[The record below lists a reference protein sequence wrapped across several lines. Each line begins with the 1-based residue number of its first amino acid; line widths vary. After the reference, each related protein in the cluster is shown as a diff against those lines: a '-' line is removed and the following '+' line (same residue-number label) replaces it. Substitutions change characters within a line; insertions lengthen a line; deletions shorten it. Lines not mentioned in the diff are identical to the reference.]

1 MLKYK
6 YIPPHQRNGSL
17 QVTPEP
23 SPRMSRTLNPRQMSS
38 LCAAASHTDIYGSNI
53 SLSSSRGNYLH
64 GSMNSLASTSTPS
77 RRKKGKAPA
86 IPPTPS
92 GGSTPLKSTTS
103 SPSQSTKSTPLFKKK
118 RQAPIP
124 PSAIV
129 ASDAAPINPIVTK
142 PSINESISTLYV
154 TVESQLDESIA
165 SLPNTMA
172 DDSSSALGSSLSSA
186 QIASECASSV
196 SAIMHDDVSLNASFV
211 SSADD
216 SSTKITGPHDSHP
229 QQQRKLIPLEA
240 SLLEDND
247 VFAPDGSLRN
257 GEDTI
262 YRRKIVPQH
271 IPESSLLRDNE
282 IVICSDFPTERQ
294 CEKLKENKE
303 SQNKN
308 RQSQGLLTP
317 QSQTPMDMVDSTV
330 YGSNKSSYGKWK
342 RRKGP
347 APGLPVPPRKVLQML
362 PLQDIRHELEV
373 IEVQQQGLE
382 KQVKLTNSE
391 RNFSNDIIIFEFF
404 SPNF

>member
-38 LCAAASHTDIYGSNI
+38 LYAGASHTEIYGSNM

-64 GSMNSLASTSTPS
+64 GSMNSLASASTPS

-92 GGSTPLKSTTS
+92 NGGTPLKSATS
-103 SPSQSTKSTPLFKKK
+103 SPSPSTKSTPLFKKK

-124 PSAIV
+124 PSAI
-129 ASDAAPINPIVTK
+129 AAADAVSIHPIATK
-142 PSINESISTLYV
+142 PPINESISTLYV
-154 TVESQLDESIA
+154 TAESQLDESIA
-165 SLPNTMA
+165 SLPNTIA

-196 SAIMHDDVSLNASFV
+196 SITHDDVSLNASFV

-216 SSTKITGPHDSHP
+216 NSTKIIGAHDSHS

-240 SLLEDND
+240 SLLEDTD

-282 IVICSDFPTERQ
+282 IVIGSDYPTERQ

-317 QSQTPMDMVDSTV
+317 QSQTSMDMVDSTV

-347 APGLPVPPRKVLQML
+347 APALPVPPRKVLKML

-382 KQVKLTNSE
+382 KQVK
-391 RNFSNDIIIFEFF
+391 
-404 SPNF
+404 